1 MQAPYRYA
9 NKLQSTYTASFD
21 DDKPQFPGTGTKVRF
36 TEKLDFLLPDAS
48 PAIPVYRVIDRQG
61 EILDPAQKPELP
73 EDVVLDIYRKMVLL
87 NTLDTIMLNVQR
99 QGRITFYMTSYGE
112 EGTHMGS
119 AAALDPDDVIF
130 GQYREAGV
138 FLWRGFTLDDMM
150 NQCFSTHQDV
160 HKGRMVPINYGSRD
174 INFVSMSSPLATQ
187 IPQAAGAAYA
197 MRMSGRP
204 LCVTCYF
211 GDGASSEGDTH
222 AGFNFAAT
230 LDCPLL
236 FFCRNNGYAISTP
249 TSEQY
254 RGDGVASR
262 AAGYG
267 ISAIRVDG
275 NDVFAVYNVTKAAR
289 EVCIKESK
297 PVLIEAMTYR
307 IGDHSTS
314 DDSTTYRTS
323 DEVHQFKRDSPIT
336 RLNTVAALFWFHGEF
351 PRSLPGLEVADSRR
365 NTVATPN
372 ASTTLT
378 TSGNQPVG
386 AGLPAAV
393 YSPVSERDFPPRAER
408 LAAPGGTGIERPGI
422 PKIVTVLS
430 GSSSAL
436 SALAIPAGSH
446 GTERRDAVVSKRET
460 VGQFRVSEVVGTV
473 GQSQNLGRKT
483 VGQFYGISLPLVRG
497 CWTISKRETVGQFRV
512 PEVLETVGQSQ
523 NLVSDNLKGGWRW
536 RADFGSLLIVF
547 WSLGDYRQ
555 QEERQ

>member
-1 MQAPYRYA
+1 
-9 NKLQSTYTASFD
+9 
-21 DDKPQFPGTGTKVRF
+21 
-36 TEKLDFLLPDAS
+36 
-48 PAIPVYRVIDRQG
+48 
-61 EILDPAQKPELP
+61 
-73 EDVVLDIYRKMVLL
+73 
-87 NTLDTIMLNVQR
+87 
-99 QGRITFYMTSYGE
+99 
-112 EGTHMGS
+112 
-119 AAALDPDDVIF
+119 
-130 GQYREAGV
+130 
-138 FLWRGFTLDDMM
+138 
-150 NQCFSTHQDV
+150 
-160 HKGRMVPINYGSRD
+160 
-174 INFVSMSSPLATQ
+174 
-187 IPQAAGAAYA
+187 
-197 MRMSGRP
+197 MSGH
-204 LCVTCYF
+204 VTTPSYF
-211 GDGASSEGDTH
+211 
-222 AGFNFAAT
+222 
-230 LDCPLL
+230 
-236 FFCRNNGYAISTP
+236 ISFVKP
-249 TSEQY
+249 APAK
-254 RGDGVASR
+254 VAC
-262 AAGYG
+262 A
-267 ISAIRVDG
+267 
-275 NDVFAVYNVTKAAR
+275 
-289 EVCIKESK
+289 
-297 PVLIEAMTYR
+297 
-307 IGDHSTS
+307 
-314 DDSTTYRTS
+314 
-323 DEVHQFKRDSPIT
+323 
-336 RLNTVAALFWFHGEF
+336 VAALFWFHGEF

-436 SALAIPAGSH
+436 STLAIPAGSH

-555 QEERQ
+555 QEERHFGKQAQVAIDPLRLWKEKVSAIQWVMGLERAPLLYGPRPVVQELLASLLRVRAQ

>member
-1 MQAPYRYA
+1 MVGASRVIWAVGKSLTTRAIKPSSLSVIQAPYRYA

-119 AAALDPDDVIF
+119 ADVIF

-197 MRMSGRP
+197 MRMSGRS

-336 RLNTVAALFWFHGEF
+336 RLNSYLVKN
-351 PRSLPGLEVADSRR
+351 GLWDTDKETAYREEAKNKVLEAF
-365 NTVATPN
+365 
-372 ASTTLT
+372 
-378 TSGNQPVG
+378 
-386 AGLPAAV
+386 
-393 YSPVSERDFPPRAER
+393 ERAKDRKKPP
-408 LAAPGGTGIERPGI
+408 I
-422 PKIVTVLS
+422 
-430 GSSSAL
+430 SAL
-436 SALAIPAGSH
+436 LTDVYDSMPAH
-446 GTERRDAVVSKRET
+446 
-460 VGQFRVSEVVGTV
+460 
-473 GQSQNLGRKT
+473 L
-483 VGQFYGISLPLVRG
+483 
-497 CWTISKRETVGQFRV
+497 
-512 PEVLETVGQSQ
+512 
-523 NLVSDNLKGGWRW
+523 
-536 RADFGSLLIVF
+536 
-547 WSLGDYRQ
+547 
-555 QEERQ
+555 ERQAAHMRRHVNRYSEHYPVQDFLDEDSTGR